1 MAVSP
6 ESEALLLKENATLRM
21 YFKEFNQELDKL
33 IDKQKFRPPAWN
45 KPPLKK
51 GGKKEEKENS
61 IKKES
66 TRIQT
71 VLEEIKINKKKMEI
85 LDQEVQKL
93 EKRMN
98 LVGEG
103 NYVFGIQKK
112 IEESRKIIEETKKF
126 NKLVLVDNN
135 KKGKT
140 NPSFKFPSFLILNI
154 VSEKI

>member
-1 MAVSP
+1 MISAVSP
-6 ESEALLLKENATLRM
+6 ESEALLFKENATLRM
-21 YFKEFNQELDKL
+21 YLKEFNQELDKL
-33 IDKQKFRPPAWN
+33 IEKQKSHPPTWN
-45 KPPLKK
+45 KPPLKR
-51 GGKKEEKENS
+51 GTKKQEKENNL
-61 IKKES
+61 KKES
-66 TRIQT
+66 GRFQT

-126 NKLVLVDNN
+126 NKLVLLDNN
-135 KKGKT
+135 KKG
-140 NPSFKFPSFLILNI
+140 
-154 VSEKI
+154 